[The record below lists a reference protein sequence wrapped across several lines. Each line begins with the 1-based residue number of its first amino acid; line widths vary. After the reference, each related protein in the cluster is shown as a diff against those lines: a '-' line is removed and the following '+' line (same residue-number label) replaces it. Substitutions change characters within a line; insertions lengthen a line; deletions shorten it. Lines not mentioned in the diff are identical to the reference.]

1 MKDHNAMVQRIAWI
15 GLSMG
20 LAWTFGCGGGDGGST
35 GGVGSTCTTRSDC
48 AEGLTCADGRCVR
61 GQEAGASDGGMA
73 SDAGMDG
80 DDGGGGDARAD
91 ASDCPSGV
99 LCGAMGACCA
109 EGEECIEGSCLPA
122 CPSGV
127 RCGAARDVCCGAEE
141 VCITGSCLTPGGA
154 CTDSFDCG
162 EVEFCEPTLGRCLPQ
177 FDPVHCELPPVTGA
191 FEVTVEWS
199 YAGDRVTECPTV
211 YATPVVADL
220 QGADGIPEVVV
231 VGDCGSENGR
241 LRLLSGRDGTLLWE
255 VDEISVHPYT
265 TPAIADLDGDGTPE
279 ILVHGGNGDFRI
291 LAFQADGTLLWVGRD
306 GAGEAIRQPG
316 FEGGAIAVADLDGD
330 GSPEVIAN
338 ALVFDHLGRLLWR
351 QGNEGRE
358 GSNASYRAGLGLA
371 ADIDMDGRG
380 EVVTGKH
387 AWEDDGTPKWTA
399 RDAGGAELPDGYPA
413 VAQFD
418 DDPQPEVVLVA
429 RGNVYLL
436 DGLDGRVQWGPIAIP
451 GGSRGGPPTVADFDG
466 DGRPEIGVAGGASY
480 SVYDPDDDDGVLWS
494 RPTIDQTSGA
504 TGSSVFD
511 FEGDGVAE
519 VVYADECNLW
529 VYRGT
534 DGEVLLQR
542 FHGSGTVHEYPLVV
556 DVDGDGNSE
565 LLVVESG
572 TGGGSVTSRCR
583 ANYPGWSEPERGVYV
598 YGDVRDQWVR
608 TRRVWNQHTYHVTNV
623 QPDGT
628 VPSPERDNWTV
639 EGLNN
644 YRQNVQ
650 GEGVFNAPDLA
661 LLGLE
666 VSLERCSEGELL
678 LRARVTN
685 RGALGVAAGVPVAFY
700 EGRPDARGML
710 LGVVRTTEP
719 LLPGQSTVVE
729 LAVPAPPEGSD
740 LEAVAVVDD
749 DGMGSGEVAECREDD
764 PEATASIGAVS
775 CPTLG

>member
-1 MKDHNAMVQRIAWI
+1 MTSRWVGWVGLGLI
-15 GLSMG
+15 GVC
-20 LAWTFGCGGGDGGST
+20 AFGCGGGGSA
-35 GGVGSTCTTRSDC
+35 GEEGSACTTFSDC
-48 AEGLTCADGRCVR
+48 ADGLVCLDERCTS
-61 GQEAGASDGGMA
+61 AGNPGLDGGPRVDTGAGSDAA
-73 SDAGMDG
+73 SDAP
-80 DDGGGGDARAD
+80 
-91 ASDCPSGV
+91 DCPSAV
-99 LCGAMGACCA
+99 LCGIAAICCA

-141 VCITGSCLTPGGA
+141 VCITGSCIAPGEA

-162 EVEFCEPTLGRCLPQ
+162 EAEFCEPTLGRCLPQ

-199 YAGDRVTECPTV
+199 YAGDRVTECPVV

-220 QGADGIPEVVV
+220 QGGDGVPEVVV

-241 LRLLSGRDGTLLWE
+241 LRLVSGRDGSLLWE
-255 VDEISVHPYT
+255 VDGISVHPYT

-279 ILVHGGNGDFRI
+279 IIAHGGNGDFRI
-291 LAFQADGTLLWVGRD
+291 LAFQADGSLLWVGRD
-306 GAGEAIRQPG
+306 GAGEAVRQPG

-330 GSPEVIAN
+330 GFPEVVAN

-358 GSNASYRAGLGLA
+358 GSNANYRAGLGLA

-387 AWEDDGTPKWTA
+387 TWEDDGTPKWTA
-399 RDAGGAELPDGYPA
+399 RDAGDTELPDGYPA

-429 RGNVYLL
+429 GGNVYLL

-480 SVYDPDDDDGVLWS
+480 SVYDPDDADGVLWS

-572 TGGGSVTSRCR
+572 MEDSVAVRCR
-583 ANYPGWSEPERGVYV
+583 ANFSGWSAPPQGLFV

-628 VPSPERDNWTV
+628 VPSPERNNWTV

-666 VSLERCSEGELL
+666 ASLERCAAGELL

-729 LAVPAPPEGSD
+729 LAVPAPMAGSE

-764 PEATASIGAVS
+764 PEATASIGAVACS
-775 CPTLG
+775 RLE